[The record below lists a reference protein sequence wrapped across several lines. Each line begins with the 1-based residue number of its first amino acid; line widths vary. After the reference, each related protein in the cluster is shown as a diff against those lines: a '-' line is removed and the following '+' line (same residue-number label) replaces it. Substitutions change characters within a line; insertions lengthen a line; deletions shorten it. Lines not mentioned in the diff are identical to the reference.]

1 MPSSRQN
8 IKTCAR
14 LTVLISIIPFTAQFF
29 SQVSI
34 GNSLYSSR
42 FGKICSA
49 TKKIGVSQWPVLQQ
63 PKRPNQRAAI
73 NLLNMMLIEDE
84 DEKDFREADLTGK
97 RLFVTGL
104 ASTVDDVRLYLAFEP
119 VGSLQEAHVVK
130 PG

>member
-1 MPSSRQN
+1 
-8 IKTCAR
+8 
-14 LTVLISIIPFTAQFF
+14 
-29 SQVSI
+29 
-34 GNSLYSSR
+34 
-42 FGKICSA
+42 
-49 TKKIGVSQWPVLQQ
+49 
-63 PKRPNQRAAI
+63 
-73 NLLNMMLIEDE
+73 MMLIEDE